1 VELGGLEPLSQSAS
15 ELRELGH
22 AHAAITLKVYAHL
35 FDAARHAANARE
47 RLEADYGMV
56 LTPYVAYTTI
66 LGHPEVMVKKCRFV
80 GPAGSA
86 RGESGERIAAAAAH
100 EPVDDRGSTTIS
112 PSVIGRR
119 ASIRLATS
127 QMRSFSS

>member
-1 VELGGLEPLSQSAS
+1 
-15 ELRELGH
+15 
-22 AHAAITLKVYAHL
+22 
-35 FDAARHAANARE
+35 
-47 RLEADYGMV
+47 MV

-127 QMRSFSS
+127 QMRSFSSYLPRKNAEA